1 MEKKHILKSFTV
13 NKTGKNN
20 KKKRCIIE
28 VTYTFREENFVE
40 RKFSEIKIP
49 QNFLPLRYKV
59 LKY

>member
-13 NKTGKNN
+13 NKKGKKN

-28 VTYTFREENFVE
+28 ATYTFREENFAE
-40 RKFSEIKIP
+40 RKFCEIKIP